1 MRFWLND
8 AAGGRQS
15 VAPNSMRSATLE
27 DHSVSPINPLPP
39 IVWALALPMIVLEL
53 MFALGDAH
61 VLGNNASAWRI
72 TALENY
78 AIFPEYWRQKAQ
90 LGVFDFDLL
99 LRFVTYPFLNNS
111 VVQAL
116 FGVVLL
122 LALGKT
128 VGEVFRWW
136 ATAVVFF
143 GSAVMAGVVYA
154 SFVPQMPLF
163 GAFPAV
169 YGMIGAF
176 SFLIWVRLAG
186 TGVNQFRAFSL
197 IGGLMVIQLIYGIFF
212 GASYLWLADIVGFIT
227 GFFLSF
233 VVSPGGFGRVR
244 ARLRQR

>member
-1 MRFWLND
+1 MRP
-8 AAGGRQS
+8 GG
-15 VAPNSMRSATLE
+15 VNLAPNRMRSATLQ
-27 DHSVSPINPLPP
+27 DHSQSPINPLPP
-39 IVWALALPMIVLEL
+39 IVWLLTLPMIVLEL
-53 MFALGDAH
+53 LFALGDSH
-61 VLGNNASAWRI
+61 VLGNAASAWRI

-78 AIFPEYWRQKAQ
+78 AIFPEYWRQRAQ
-90 LGVFDFDLL
+90 VGAFDLEVL
-99 LRFVTYPFLNNS
+99 LRFVTYSFLHAS
-111 VVQAL
+111 VVQAV

-122 LALGKT
+122 LALGKA

-143 GSAVMAGVVYA
+143 GSAIVAGVVYA
-154 SFVPQMPLF
+154 YVVPQAPLF
-163 GAFPAV
+163 GAYPAD

-197 IGGLMVIQLIYGIFF
+197 IGGLMVIQLIYGVFF
-212 GASYLWLADIVGFIT
+212 GASYLWLADIVGFVT

-233 VVSPGGFGRVR
+233 LVSPGGFERVR